1 MATMLTSY
9 KEIVYGIIFGVGAAF
24 LDMLMDARAEGQ
36 SFLGEIGSHPAMLL
50 YRILFVLGGFLFG
63 WLLWKNNKRE
73 RDIREL
79 MEGLRH
85 FHQEYEARA
94 VVLHTDL
101 QVLLTK
107 NLHLSP
113 EAEQLIRSAYEKSR
127 ELQTVAKQR
136 PQL

>member
-1 MATMLTSY
+1 MLASY
-9 KEIVYGIIFGVGAAF
+9 KEIVYGILFGVGAAI
-24 LDMLMDARAEGQ
+24 LDIVMDARSEGQ
-36 SFLGEIGSHPAMLL
+36 SFLGEIGGHPAMML
-50 YRILFVLGGFLFG
+50 YRALFVLGGFLFG
-63 WLLWKNNKRE
+63 WLIWKNNKRE

-94 VVLHTDL
+94 VVLHTEL

-107 NLHLSP
+107 DLHLSP
-113 EAEQLIRSAYEKSR
+113 ETEQLVRTAYEKSR
-127 ELQTVAKQR
+127 ELQTIARQR

>member
-1 MATMLTSY
+1 MLANY
-9 KEIVYGIIFGVGAAF
+9 KEIVYGILFGVGAAI
-24 LDMLMDARAEGQ
+24 LDIIMDARSEGQ
-36 SFLGEIGSHPAMLL
+36 SFLGEIGGHPAMML
-50 YRILFVLGGFLFG
+50 YRALFVLGGFLFG
-63 WLLWKNNKRE
+63 WLIWKNNKRE

-94 VVLHTDL
+94 VVLHTEL

-107 NLHLSP
+107 DLRLSP
-113 EAEQLIRSAYEKSR
+113 EAEQLIRTAYEKSR
-127 ELQTVAKQR
+127 ELQTIARQR